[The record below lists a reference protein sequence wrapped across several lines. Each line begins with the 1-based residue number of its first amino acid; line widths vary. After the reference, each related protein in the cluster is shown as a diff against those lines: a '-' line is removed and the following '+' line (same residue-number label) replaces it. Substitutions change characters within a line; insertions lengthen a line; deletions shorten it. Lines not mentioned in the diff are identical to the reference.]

1 MEPEND
7 TKRIM
12 MPSMKPMLR
21 ETDDSPLPPT
31 RKKITT
37 TQKWT
42 FLEADFLPENQR
54 RFLDLVQRPDSKN
67 LSTQEKKQCEC
78 ILQEIK
84 KKRQSYK
91 SQDVQKNLY
100 DSTEFVSL
108 DKILE
113 LLKESHLQCYYCKE
127 SILVFYSNV
136 REPKQWSLDRI
147 DNSMGHNQGNL
158 FIACLSC
165 NLKRKTMYHERWR
178 FTKEIGIVQKKI

>member
-1 MEPEND
+1 MEKD
-7 TKRIM
+7 TKQIIM
-12 MPSMKPMLR
+12 PIMKRVLR
-21 ETDDSPLPPT
+21 DTDDSPLPPT
-31 RKKITT
+31 KKKITT
-37 TQKWT
+37 SQKWT
-42 FLEADFLPENQR
+42 FLEADFLPENQQ
-54 RFLDLVQRPDSKN
+54 RFLDLVYRPDSLN

-100 DSTEFVSL
+100 DSTHFVSL
-108 DKILE
+108 ETILT
-113 LLKESHLQCYYCKE
+113 LLQESQLQCYYCKE

-147 DNSMGHNQGNL
+147 DNSLGHNTGNL
-158 FIACLSC
+158 FVACLTC

-178 FTKEIGIVQKKI
+178 FTKEIGIVSKKI